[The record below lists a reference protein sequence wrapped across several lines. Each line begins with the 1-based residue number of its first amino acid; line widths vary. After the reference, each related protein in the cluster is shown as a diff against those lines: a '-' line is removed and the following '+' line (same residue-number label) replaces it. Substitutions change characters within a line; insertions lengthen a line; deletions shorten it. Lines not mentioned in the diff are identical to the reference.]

1 MNYVILPLAQRIM
14 RADQAS
20 LVTPEGLLDFVTLH
34 EISHGLGP
42 AYARVPAGTGTATT
56 WAKTDVR
63 EAIGPQYAALEES
76 KADITGMRNMAW
88 LADHGVIPK
97 SKLPEIYSSFLGETF
112 RTIRFGIAEAH
123 GAGSMMELS
132 YLTEQG
138 AIRRDPAT
146 GLYEVNFDKIS
157 GALESLDKELL
168 EQEATG
174 DRARTEKWFAKY
186 AVMPP
191 ELAAALAKASDV
203 PVDVDPDFD
212 FHPVLR

>member
-1 MNYVILPLAQRIM
+1 M
-14 RADQAS
+14 
-20 LVTPEGLLDFVTLH
+20 PEGKKD
-34 EISHGLGP
+34 I
-42 AYARVPAGTGTATT
+42 
-56 WAKTDVR
+56 R
-63 EAIGPQYAALEES
+63 EAIGPQFSGLEES
-76 KADITGMRNMAW
+76 KADITGMRNIGW
-88 LADHGVIPK
+88 LAGHGVIPK
-97 SKLPEIYSSFLGETF
+97 SKLPELYSSFLGEQF

-123 GAGSMMELS
+123 GAGAMMEIS

-146 GLYEVNFDKIS
+146 GLYEIDFDKIP
-157 GALESLDKELL
+157 AAFASLSKELL

-191 ELAAALAKASDV
+191 ELAAQLAKASDV

-212 FHPVLR
+212 FHPPLR